1 MRRKDIV
8 IVLLIQ
14 VLLLGSCNN
23 DMDLIDP
30 IEPKPVVYCVFNPMD
45 TAYYVSLTKSFVGDT
60 NAFVLA
66 KQPDRVFFDSADI
79 RLSGLDK
86 DDNILF
92 ETEFDPYD
100 IIKKPGIFPESNGYL
115 YRSKRELDEF
125 EQFTISGQYS
135 GITHFKLEIRIPGY
149 DQPIESTI
157 KRLNPASIGKPRLDS
172 IAFDFFPFEDFK
184 YSISSGLS
192 DGGDCL
198 DFIMRLR
205 YNDYYKDSIIM
216 RETDILLR
224 KDIYHEEGAS
234 FYIPPDFFLNKL
246 VKCIPDDQDVEY
258 RTLINF
264 DFISINAGAEFKMY
278 VDTRELLTSDY
289 HLVDWSN
296 ITNGIGL
303 FSMKNTFYRYDYT
316 FTQKT
321 KDSIA
326 FSPVTAHLRFVRW

>member
-1 MRRKDIV
+1 MFCINA
-8 IVLLIQ
+8 
-14 VLLLGSCNN
+14 LLLDSCSN

-30 IEPKPVVYCVFNPMD
+30 IDPKPVVYCVFNPMD

-60 NAFVLA
+60 NAYVLA

-86 DDNILF
+86 DDSILF
-92 ETEFDPYD
+92 ETGFDQCD
-100 IIKKPGIFPESNGYL
+100 ILKQPGIFPETRGYL
-115 YRSKRELDEF
+115 YRSKREIDEF
-125 EQFTISGQYS
+125 EHFTIAGHYA

-149 DQPIESTI
+149 DQSIESTI
-157 KRLNPASIGKPRLDS
+157 KRLDPAIIGKPGHDN
-172 IAFDFFPFEDFK
+172 IAFEFFPFEDFE
-184 YSISSGLS
+184 YMIASGWH

-205 YNDYYKDSIIM
+205 YQDYYQDSIIM
-216 RETDILLR
+216 RVTDILLR
-224 KDIYHEEGAS
+224 KDIYHEEIAN
-234 FYIPPDFFLNKL
+234 FYILPDFFLNKL
-246 VKCIPDDQDVEY
+246 VKYIPDDQDVQY

-264 DFISINAGAEFKMY
+264 DFISINTLPEFKMY

-303 FSMKNTFYRYDYT
+303 FSIKNTFYRYDYT
-316 FTQKT
+316 FSQKS

-326 FSPVTAHLRFVRW
+326 LSPVTAHLKFVRW

>member
-1 MRRKDIV
+1 M

-86 DDNILF
+86 DENILF
-92 ETEFDPYD
+92 ETGFEPCD

-149 DQPIESTI
+149 DQSIESKI
-157 KRLNPASIGKPRLDS
+157 KRLDPAIIGKPSHDS
-172 IAFDFFPFEDFK
+172 IAFEFFPFED
-184 YSISSGLS
+184 YEYMIASGFH

-205 YNDYYKDSIIM
+205 YKDCYKDSIIM
-216 RETDILLR
+216 RETDILFR
-224 KDIYHEEGAS
+224 KDIYHKRTAN

-246 VKCIPDDQDVEY
+246 LKYIPDDQDVEY
-258 RTLINF
+258 RTLVNF
-264 DFISINAGAEFKMY
+264 DFISINTLPEFKMY
-278 VDTRELLTSDY
+278 TETRELLSSDY

-303 FSMKNTFYRYDYT
+303 FSMKNTFYRYNYT